1 MVADVIECRK
11 GVRKFLHWAG
21 CVGGAM
27 GQNTLTGKVAI
38 VTGAGSGIGR
48 AICFEL
54 AAAGAHLCLAARR
67 KEPLEKLA
75 DELVPAKSLICPTD
89 VSNKRMAEELAQKTF
104 EEFGRI
110 DYIFNCAGVFRAGG
124 FGGLDNEAISEM
136 VDINLLG
143 TVYCMRAVIPQ
154 MRKQGSGHI
163 VNIASLGGK
172 YPFPGSTGYSASK
185 FAVVGFSNA
194 LRHELKPEGIH
205 LTVVYPSFVRSPLLD
220 AHLPAVQNSL
230 FFRLTGNYKPQQ
242 VAAAIIKAVVKKKR
256 ELVAPPFTRL
266 TVPLYGLFP
275 GLMEALIGKM
285 MGGWPPYEQEE
296 APSSSAPF
304 KTNNLKESE

>member
-1 MVADVIECRK
+1 MV
-11 GVRKFLHWAG
+11 
-21 CVGGAM
+21 
-27 GQNTLTGKVAI
+27 QNSFNGKVAI
-38 VTGAGSGIGR
+38 VTGASSGIGR

-54 AAAGAHLCLAARR
+54 AAAGANISLAARK

-75 DELVPAKSLICPTD
+75 GELAPAKSLVCPTD
-89 VSNKRMAEELAQKTF
+89 VSNNRMAEELAQKTL

-124 FGGLDNEAISEM
+124 FGELDNEAISEM
-136 VDINLLG
+136 VDVNLLG
-143 TVYCMRAVIPQ
+143 TVYCIRTVIPQ

-163 VNIASLGGK
+163 VNISSLGGK
-172 YPFPGSTGYSASK
+172 YPFPGSTGYSAGK
-185 FAVVGFSNA
+185 YAVVGFSNA

-242 VAAAIIKAVVKKKR
+242 LAAAIIKAVAKKKR
-256 ELVAPPFTRL
+256 ELVAPSFTRL

-275 GLMEALIGKM
+275 GLMEALIGKLM
-285 MGGWPPYEQEE
+285 DGWLPYEQGE
-296 APSSSAPF
+296 APNSPAPY
-304 KTNNLKESE
+304 KINNLKESE